1 MSLELLGEQVTLV
14 SELCARQFIDT
25 CVDVRSQD
33 QTVLLP
39 EQIQVIFTDPVV
51 DIFLM
56 SDIVGHLETKTIR
69 DEFTQLVLVI
79 SLPVYHAHVILGG
92 ELAFQHRAC
101 NTDHVTRVWMT

>member
-51 DIFLM
+51 DRFLTL
-56 SDIVGHLETKTIR
+56 DIIRHLEAKAVCNEI
-69 DEFTQLVLVI
+69 TQLVLVI
-79 SLPVYHAHVILGG
+79 CFLTDHAHVDLIG
-92 ELAFQHRAC
+92 
-101 NTDHVTRVWMT
+101 N